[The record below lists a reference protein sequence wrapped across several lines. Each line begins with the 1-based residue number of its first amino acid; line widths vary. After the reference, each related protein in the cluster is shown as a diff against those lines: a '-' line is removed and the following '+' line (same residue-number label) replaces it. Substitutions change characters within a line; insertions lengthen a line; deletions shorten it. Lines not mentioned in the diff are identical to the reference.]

1 MTAFR
6 RRRRKHHARHPVPMR
21 NLVPNLATG
30 MAAACG
36 ITSIRFSCTGHYIL
50 AIVFILLACMLEG
63 VDGRLARLLGATSRL
78 GAELDSLSDF
88 VCFGVAPA
96 LLLYFW
102 AVPPDAAASVALPI
116 QRLVWAF
123 ALFYALCGAFRLAR
137 FNTMLD
143 EPTRACWKHFFMG
156 LPAPGGAGLCMMPIL
171 WELAFMDEGQAL
183 PGRIWFA
190 VGSLFVCGALLAC
203 RFPTPSIKKV
213 HITRG
218 WLVPFLLFV
227 GLTIAFLV
235 AMFWKTLCVIGILYY
250 LSIPVCG
257 LVFLR
262 LASRDTGND
271 LIPPTLPPQ
280 PAPPVSEPPTP

>member
-1 MTAFR
+1 MKRHR
-6 RRRRKHHARHPVPMR
+6 RHHHRHNPPLLR
-21 NLVPNLATG
+21 NFIPNAATG
-30 MAAACG
+30 LAAACG

-50 AIVFILLACMLEG
+50 AVVFILLACMLDG

-88 VCFGVAPA
+88 VCFGVAPGM
-96 LLLYFW
+96 LLYFW
-102 AVPPDAAASVALPI
+102 ALPPDAAVPVALPI

-123 ALFYALCGAFRLAR
+123 ALFYALCCAFRLAR

-156 LPAPGGAGLCMMPIL
+156 LPAPGGAGLCMLPII
-171 WELAFMDEGQAL
+171 WELGFMGGEAL

-203 RFPTPSIKKV
+203 RFPTLSIKKV
-213 HITRG
+213 HVSRG

-227 GLTIAFLV
+227 GLAIAFLV
-235 AMFWKTLCVIGILYY
+235 SMFWKTLCVIGILYY

-262 LASRDTGND
+262 LASREGGDE
-271 LIPPTLPPQ
+271 LLPPVLPPP
-280 PAPPVSEPPTP
+280 PAPADPPSA